1 MNRIAKLPLALAA
14 VAVLGLTASAPAAA
28 KSPVEPAAA
37 KPKSQCFWAN
47 QVNSFASSDNRVVNV
62 RVGVKDVYQFE
73 MFGRCDDVDWNTR
86 IALVSRGGNY
96 ICSGMDA
103 EIVSPTTIGP
113 QRCPVSKIRK
123 LTPDEVKAL
132 PKRAR
137 P

>member
-14 VAVLGLTASAPAAA
+14 VAALGLSAAAPAVA
-28 KSPVEPAAA
+28 KSPVEPAA

-62 RVGVKDVYQFE
+62 RVGVKDIYQFE
-73 MFGRCDDVDWNTR
+73 MFGRCDDVDWNNR
-86 IALVSRGGNY
+86 IALVTRGGNY

-103 EIVSPTTIGP
+103 EIISPTTIGP